1 MIKRFFILILKSLK
15 HRPVRS
21 WLTVLG
27 IVIGTMLVVTILSL
41 SSGIK
46 NAVTEALQ
54 MFGSDLIMIFPGE
67 ETNPLVGFLGGQKFK
82 EKDLMALERINGVKF
97 VVPMEVAM
105 LNVDFKGEKKSVMVH
120 AAPWKGMI
128 ETFETSKGVRLEQ
141 GDWPQSDQ
149 DKETI
154 MGYLAF
160 NKLFKNKIRVGDE
173 LVIKSKRIKVKGFI
187 SPIGNQMDDN
197 VIYVS
202 LNIFRDLTGS
212 RGGAGSAFVKVAP
225 GADVNLIAEQIK
237 FQLKK
242 QDAVREFS
250 VLSPEKANR
259 LVGNVLAII
268 ELVLIVIG
276 LISLVVGAVG
286 VMNTMYTS
294 VLERVKQ
301 IGVMKAIG
309 ATKEAILALFLIE
322 SGMIGLIG
330 GILGVVFGIVLAY
343 VIGMIAAHFGVR
355 GVFSFSSLDF
365 LGFLVVLI
373 ITFIA
378 GVISGILPARHAA
391 MMEPAEALRYE

>member
-355 GVFSFSSLDF
+355 GLFSFSSLDF